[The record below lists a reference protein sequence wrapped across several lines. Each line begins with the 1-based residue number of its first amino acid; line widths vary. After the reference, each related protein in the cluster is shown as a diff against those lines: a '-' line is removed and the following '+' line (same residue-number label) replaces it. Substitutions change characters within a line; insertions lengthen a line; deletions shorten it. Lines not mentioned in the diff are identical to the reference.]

1 MCIGGG
7 GSAPKYPDPPTAA
20 ELLAQTDNPYKNP
33 TSGTSTPS
41 WAEVD
46 ELAKKTLEVP
56 KKTDVNGV
64 THKDKKKTQQSSKY
78 G

>member
-7 GSAPKYPDPPTAA
+7 GAAPKYPDPPTAA
-20 ELLAQTDNPYKNP
+20 ELKAQTDNAYKNP

-41 WAEVD
+41 WKEVD

-56 KKTDVNGV
+56 KKTD
-64 THKDKKKTQQSSKY
+64 KKKTQQSSKY

>member
-20 ELLAQTDNPYKNP
+20 ELQEQTDNPYANP
-33 TSGTSTPS
+33 KSGTSPPS
-41 WAEVD
+41 WAEL
-46 ELAKKTLEVP
+46 EIPAKQTASKDSS
-56 KKTDVNGV
+56 KKLTA
-64 THKDKKKTQQSSKY
+64 DKKKTQQSLKY